1 MIIANMTWNP
11 KPEKGGAD
19 MPIRLAQILYKL
31 GFAVTYD
38 ADQNKIRIYRN
49 K

>member
-1 MIIANMTWNP
+1 MIIANITWNV
-11 KPEKGGAD
+11 ERKGGAD
-19 MPIRLAQILYKL
+19 MSVKFAQILYKL